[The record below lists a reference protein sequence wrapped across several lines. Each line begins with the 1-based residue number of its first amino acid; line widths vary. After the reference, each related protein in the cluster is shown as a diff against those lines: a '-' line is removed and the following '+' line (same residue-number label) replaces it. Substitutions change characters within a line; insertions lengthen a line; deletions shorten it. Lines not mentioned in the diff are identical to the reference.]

1 MKLPT
6 LHTCCLVGLLASSGL
21 AAEEQSAEKATP
33 PSGDTPIATINGQE
47 IPLDMFRLYYADR
60 IRLANAQ
67 NTPEFQNRAFNEFV
81 NIVVTAQDAQDQELD
96 KKPGFDNALELQR
109 LQLLSRL
116 GIQNAAQTAQPS
128 EEDLKKAYEEQ
139 FKQKRTE
146 YKARH
151 ILVKEQDEAKKLIA
165 ELGGGADFTELAKT
179 HSLGPTGKTGG
190 DLGWFD
196 SSQMVKPFTEAV
208 AAMQAGEHSK
218 EPVQTQFG
226 WHVILLEEVRESE
239 PPALEEVKTEL
250 TASLQRDT
258 LGAYVSGLREKADLK
273 LNPELI
279 KTTEPAAAPAAEKS
293 E

>member
-1 MKLPT
+1 M
-6 LHTCCLVGLLASSGL
+6 
-21 AAEEQSAEKATP
+21 
-33 PSGDTPIATINGQE
+33 
-47 IPLDMFRLYYADR
+47 
-60 IRLANAQ
+60 ANAQ
-67 NTPEFQNRAFNEFV
+67 NTPEFQNRAFNELV
-81 NIVVTAQDAQDQELD
+81 NVVVTAQDAQEKELD
-96 KKPGFDNALELQR
+96 KQPGFGNALELQR

-116 GIQNAAQTAQPS
+116 GIQNAAKTLQPS
-128 EEDLKKAYEEQ
+128 EEELKKAYDEQ
-139 FKQKRTE
+139 FKEKRTE

-151 ILVKEQDEAKKLIA
+151 ILVKEQDEAKKLIE
-165 ELGGGADFTELAKT
+165 ELEGGADFSELAKT
-179 HSLGPTGKTGG
+179 NSLGPTGKTGG

-226 WHVILLEEVRESE
+226 WHVILLEEARESE
-239 PPALEEVKTEL
+239 PPALDEVKNEL

-258 LGAYVSGLREKADLK
+258 LGTYVSELREKADLK

-279 KTTEPAAAPAAEKS
+279 KTSDPAAGGEPPAEAS